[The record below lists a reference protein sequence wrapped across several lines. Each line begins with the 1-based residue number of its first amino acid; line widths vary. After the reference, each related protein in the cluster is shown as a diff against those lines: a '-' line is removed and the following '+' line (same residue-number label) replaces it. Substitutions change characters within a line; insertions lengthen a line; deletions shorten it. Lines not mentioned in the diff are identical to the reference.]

1 MRPWRRRK
9 TLCTGR
15 EAALL
20 RLFLAPAFEHLA
32 SMKAKNAVTE
42 LLLAD
47 WSARSFH
54 VRRQAGGDL
63 PPRRQGVGD
72 TRKPFAATAMGAR
85 RGPVPAWHPSDVP
98 LGLVAAIAVA
108 LALWGVFGTCV
119 WLPLGNAVARI
130 ESSGES
136 AGASFACPSPPPAL
150 AAKAGVRE
158 VERCR

>member
-1 MRPWRRRK
+1 MHPWRRRK

-32 SMKAKNAVTE
+32 SMKTTNAVTE
-42 LLLAD
+42 LLVAD
-47 WSARSFH
+47 WSARS
-54 VRRQAGGDL
+54 VALTAKASDS
-63 PPRRQGVGD
+63 
-72 TRKPFAATAMGAR
+72 RKPFAATAMDAK
-85 RGPVPAWHPSDVP
+85 RGPVAAWRPSDAP

-108 LALWGVFGTCV
+108 LALWAVFGACV
-119 WLPLGNAVARI
+119 WLPLGDAVARI

-150 AAKAGVRE
+150 AAKTGVRE